1 MRSSVNAFCSIPRP
15 TRREIAQF
23 DDLAVPLLDLVSGE
37 CLRFVAAALGELP
50 HAPPVLVRR
59 LADLSVE
66 ISAPVLV
73 RSPVLTD
80 IDLVALIGR
89 HGLAHARAI
98 AARPG
103 LDDRIAGLIRS
114 IEALHDAA
122 PDRAEET
129 RRSLRAMMRPA
140 ATIAEPAEAR
150 RAEFDPAALWRK
162 LRAAALAGAP
172 APFYAVLADALGI
185 DIFLARDIARAADVS
200 GLVAALRALP
210 LSQEQAFLVACCLH
224 PARFARPGAAARF
237 VDAFEQLSPADAASV
252 VAHWRDAPARALR
265 AS

>member
-1 MRSSVNAFCSIPRP
+1 MRSSVNAFCAIPRP

-23 DDLAVPLLDLVSGE
+23 DDLAVPLLELVSAE
-37 CLRFVAAALGELP
+37 CLRFVAAALGDLP

-59 LADLSVE
+59 LADLPAEV
-66 ISAPVLV
+66 SAPVLV

-103 LDDRIAGLIRS
+103 LDERIAGLIRS
-114 IEALHDAA
+114 IEALHDVA
-122 PDRAEET
+122 PDRAEQT

-140 ATIAEPAEAR
+140 ATAAEAPR
-150 RAEFDPAALWRK
+150 EDIDAAALWRK
-162 LRAAALAGAP
+162 LRAAALAGAL

-185 DIFLARDIARAADVS
+185 DIFLARDIACADDVS

-237 VDAFEQLSPADAASV
+237 VEAFEQLSPADAASV